1 MFNNSITII
10 RAIQLSLRRAR
21 FQGRRVGIDTV
32 ENPRN
37 QLPRRIL
44 SPLKAMRSLRRGGGV
59 AFVQDLRE
67 EELDPILLEQRELVT
82 NIALLH
88 DAAKQFESCS
98 NSPSVVSCAVVFDSW
113 VMLQVK
119 AMSERLEE
127 ISENVQET
135 GRELNRN

>member
-1 MFNNSITII
+1 
-10 RAIQLSLRRAR
+10 
-21 FQGRRVGIDTV
+21 
-32 ENPRN
+32 
-37 QLPRRIL
+37 
-44 SPLKAMRSLRRGGGV
+44 LRRGGGV

-98 NSPSVVSCAVVFDSW
+98 NNPSVVSCAVVFDSW

-119 AMSERLEE
+119 AMNERLEE

-135 GRELNRN
+135 SRELNGN